1 VRLLDKRRQVIVD
14 VSDNLV
20 NDALTSGNYEA
31 RPGVRI
37 PITLPD
43 GTVGDIDSEELPKA
57 LGMGARYRTR
67 QEDLQSEQEQIAAI
81 RKETFDRP
89 ALAATLGVARGATL
103 GLSDVAIRG
112 LGGAEAAEA
121 ARLIKEESPRAS
133 LAGEIAGGVASF
145 VTPAGPA
152 GALTRVL
159 GAPTR
164 FATQAGEKVAQGLIK
179 GSQQL
184 TAVQKMGRSLVGGAI
199 EGAAIGA
206 GQTISEAAL
215 ADPELTTQKALANIG
230 LGAVFGGGLSAT
242 GRGLLEGGKAAI
254 TGTLSQAAKTELVT
268 QPAKVV
274 AGKLAQMYGGVSGA
288 IKQIDDPA
296 WDKLWD
302 KESAPFRETVLDAI
316 NNPRGIV
323 DGVAKQFDGI
333 KEFSNNLRT
342 VANEGA
348 RIQGNILDA
357 QVGRAPKKVLE
368 LLDDDEAIEFGVDSI
383 LKDRVIKGPKLVQA
397 EKEAGFEVFDRI
409 QKAGRDLTQKSDDLL
424 AKMNAANEADRM
436 ANNGRGRALTYD
448 EATMKDLA
456 ARTEEFSTSVAAA
469 TKPSEIAQSMTTF
482 KNEIAQLYKIP
493 KQKTMDLL
501 KTENRQL
508 WESIPEIKALW
519 KNIQQTTVSKEVF
532 GDLGSAMAV
541 RANAI
546 SNVLSAT
553 DDLMSR
559 FYRIKPGKTMNS
571 REYVPDVAKIQSF
584 IVNPDAARNAVRA
597 EAVDEIKVKVRD
609 AIEALKPIEIKASES
624 ELTRLQ
630 KLLAKTEKLAANA
643 KGAANKA
650 EKIEFLTGKIDGL
663 SRQIDDAKQFNMN
676 IDTFK
681 NTAAKRVDSFESAFD
696 IARDKRM
703 AALLLSRLESTTG
716 RSLMGGIAGGALSQ
730 TAGLLGIDTG
740 PVGTAT
746 GILAGLALTNPKS
759 ALRYLSAM
767 ENAATGF
774 DKMAQN
780 AAAKFV
786 RFDKKLGGKEGVLG
800 KVVPAVRQSIIREK
814 LKLEPQE
821 RPQDDE
827 TAFKAHRKKLS
838 QLQQDPE
845 ALMMRMMDN
854 MGDDAMNSP
863 RLAIETQAAVM
874 RGLSFLESKIPKDPY
889 NPGVYPDDFV
899 PSPVEMSHY
908 GDYVQA
914 VMKPK
919 VILKQMADGNINP
932 RTVEAIRT
940 VYPKLYDDLL
950 TQVTGQLMKPEK
962 ASFQARIQLG
972 ILFGIPSVKAM
983 QPDYLA
989 RMAQLKQPQQAQQQ
1003 QPQGNMAALNAS
1015 SREQRV

>member
-1 VRLLDKRRQVIVD
+1 MILREKSTGKTFNID
-14 VSDNLV
+14 DNLV
-20 NDALTSGNYEA
+20 NDAIASGNFEM
-31 RPGVRI
+31 RPGIAI
-37 PITLPD
+37 PVTLPD
-43 GTVGDIDSEELPKA
+43 GSAGEMDSDQLPLAIKDGIRYRSAAEDREAAQRTIAEERAKA
-57 LGMGARYRTR
+57 LDAPVTAGVLGA
-67 QEDLQSEQEQIAAI
+67 
-81 RKETFDRP
+81 
-89 ALAATLGVARGATL
+89 VRGATL

-112 LGGAEAAEA
+112 IGGQDTAELVRGVREQN
-121 ARLIKEESPRAS
+121 PTAS
-133 LAGEIAGGVASF
+133 LVGEIGGGVASF
-145 VTPAGPA
+145 VTPAGA
-152 GALTRVL
+152 LGAATRVI

-164 FATQAGEKVAQGLIK
+164 FVTQAGEKAAQTLIK

-184 TAVQKMGRSLVGGAI
+184 STVDKMGRALVGGAV

-206 GQTISEAAL
+206 GQTISEIAL
-215 ADPELTTQKALANIG
+215 ADPELTAQKAIANIG
-230 LGAVFGGGLSAT
+230 IGALFGGGLSAA
-242 GRGLLEGGKAAI
+242 GRGALEGGKALT
-254 TGTLSQAAKTELVT
+254 TGLLSQAAKAELVT
-268 QPAKVV
+268 QPARVV
-274 AGKLAQMYGGVSGA
+274 AGKLAQLYGSAAGA

-296 WDKLWD
+296 WDKAWN
-302 KESAPFRETVLDAI
+302 EGSAQFRTDLIEASS
-316 NNPRGIV
+316 NPRGIV

-333 KEFSNNLRT
+333 KDFSNNLRT

-357 QVGRAPKKVLE
+357 QVGRTPKKVLE
-368 LLDDDEAIEFGVDSI
+368 LLDDDEAIEFGTDAI
-383 LKDRVIKGPKLVQA
+383 LANRVIKGPKLVQA

-409 QKAGRDLTQKSDDLL
+409 QKAGRDLTQKGDDLL
-424 AKMNAANEADRM
+424 AKMRTANETERSF
-436 ANNGRGRALTYD
+436 GRSAVYD
-448 EATMKDLA
+448 DATIRDFASRL
-456 ARTEEFSTSVAAA
+456 EDFSTGTMGA
-469 TKPSEIAQSMTTF
+469 TKPSEIAQAMTTF
-482 KNEIAQLYKIP
+482 KNETAELFKIP
-493 KQKTMDLL
+493 KGKTLDIIR
-501 KTENRQL
+501 TENRPL
-508 WESIPEIKALW
+508 WETAKELKGYW
-519 KNIQQTTVSKEVF
+519 KGVKDTTVSKEVF

-597 EAVDEIKVKVRD
+597 EAVDEIKVKVRE
-609 AIEALKPIEIKASES
+609 AIQALKPIEIKSSES

-630 KLLAKTEKLAANA
+630 KLLTKTEKLATNA

-650 EKIEFLTGKIDGL
+650 EKIAFLTSKVDDL
-663 SRQIDDAKQFNMN
+663 SRQIDDAKRFNMT
-676 IDTFK
+676 IDDFK
-681 NTAAKRVDSFESAFD
+681 STAAKRVDSFESAFD
-696 IARDKRM
+696 VAREKRM
-703 AALLLSRLESTTG
+703 ALLLLGRLESTTG
-716 RSLMGGIAGGALSQ
+716 RSLMGGVAGGALSQ

-746 GILAGLALTNPKS
+746 GILAGLALTNPKA

-786 RFDKKLGGKEGVLG
+786 RFDKKLGGKEGIIG
-800 KVVPAVRQSIIREK
+800 KVVPAVRQSLIRDK
-814 LKLEPQE
+814 LRIEPQE

-827 TAFKAHRKKLS
+827 TAFKQHRKKLT

-845 ALMMRMMDN
+845 ALLMRISESL
-854 MGDDAMNSP
+854 GEDASESP
-863 RLAIETQAAVM
+863 RLMIETQSATL
-874 RGLSFLESKIPKDPY
+874 RGLSFLESKIPRDPY
-889 NPGVYPDDFV
+889 NPGVYVDDFV
-899 PSPVEMSHY
+899 PSPVEMSNY
-908 GDYVQA
+908 ADYVQA

-919 VILKQMADGNINP
+919 TIVKQMAEGNINP
-932 RTVEAIRT
+932 RTVEAIKA

-950 TQVTGQLMKPEK
+950 TQVTGQLMRPEK

-989 RMAQLKQPQQAQQQ
+989 RMAALNQTQQAQSQA

-1015 SREQRV
+1015 NREQRV